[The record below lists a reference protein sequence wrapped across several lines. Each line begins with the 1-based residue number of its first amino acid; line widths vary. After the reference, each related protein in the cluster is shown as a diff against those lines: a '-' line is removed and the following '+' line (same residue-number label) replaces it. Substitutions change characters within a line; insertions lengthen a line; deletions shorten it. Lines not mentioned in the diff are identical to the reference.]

1 MRPCGSLLALS
12 VALTCACAL
21 LPDASPRLSVER
33 PLASAGATDSRPEIG
48 PDDPV
53 AAAVFAQINADR
65 ARERLAPV
73 AWDPT
78 AADLAVAYTREQI
91 REGTVGHFLLDGVP
105 PYARLSRA
113 GDFAMGA
120 ENAVAFMAIGD
131 RLGDSPETLAL
142 RGQREMIL
150 EKPPGDGHR
159 RAILD
164 PAATH
169 VGVGWSMSETD
180 FRMVEEFT
188 SRGFT
193 RLDVLPVAHYASAI
207 RVRGEAL
214 PGMSIDYVSVA
225 RQPLPAPISLTEA
238 NARRSYAYPDPRFAL
253 LPAAAPYRAVGIPSR
268 KCLVPS
274 VRGRFSFDYQ
284 IDEPGMWTFV
294 LYFRKKDQARPV
306 PGGSFTLWVRE
317 EDGVHGS

>member
-1 MRPCGSLLALS
+1 MRLGDSFLALS
-12 VALTCACAL
+12 IALTCGCAL
-21 LPDASPRLSVER
+21 LPDSSTRLSVER
-33 PLASAGATDSRPEIG
+33 PLTGGAATDSRLESVPN
-48 PDDPV
+48 DPV
-53 AAAVFAQINADR
+53 SAAVFAQINADR
-65 ARERLAPV
+65 AHEGLAPV
-73 AWDPT
+73 AWDAT
-78 AADLAVAYTREQI
+78 AADLAASYTREQI

-105 PYARLSRA
+105 PYARLSRV

-120 ENAVAFMAIGD
+120 ENAVAFMSIGD
-131 RLGDSPETLAL
+131 RLGDSPTTLAL
-142 RGQREMIL
+142 RGQREMIQ

-188 SRGFT
+188 SRCFT

-225 RQPLPAPISLTEA
+225 RQPLPAPISITEA

-253 LPAAAPYRAVGIPSR
+253 LPAAAPYRTVGVPSR

-274 VRGRFSFDYQ
+274 VHGRFSFDYQ

-294 LYFRKKDQARPV
+294 LYFRKKDQAKPV
-306 PGGSFTLWVRE
+306 PGGSFTLWVRQ
-317 EDGVHGS
+317 EDAVHGS